1 MHHALHYNGA
11 LDETGEEEEE
21 EEEED
26 FSVMHRHY
34 RGAEG
39 GGRPGSSYGSVN
51 NRELTQNEVDQVRF
65 VLIYPKM
72 YYIL

>member
-21 EEEED
+21 ED
-26 FSVMHRHY
+26 FSRMQRRY

-39 GGRPGSSYGSVN
+39 GGTPGSSYGSAS

-65 VLIYPKM
+65 V
-72 YYIL
+72 